1 MPIDKLNPAAAAS
14 VYANSLKGAGSGP
27 GISGGDGASFGD
39 LIRKAAVDS
48 IDTMHRG
55 EKMSADAVIG
65 KANLTDVVE
74 AVTAAE
80 MTLNTVMAMRDRMLG
95 AYQEI
100 MRMPI

>member
-14 VYANSLKGAGSGP
+14 IYANSLKGGAS
-27 GISGGDGASFGD
+27 GISNGDGASFGD

-48 IDTMHRG
+48 IDTMHKG
-55 EKMSADAVIG
+55 EKLSAEAVIG

-80 MTLNTVMAMRDRMLG
+80 MTLNTVVAMRDRMLS

>member
-1 MPIDKLNPAAAAS
+1 MPIDKINPAAAAS
-14 VYANSLKGAGSGP
+14 VYANSLKGGASGVT
-27 GISGGDGASFGD
+27 GGDGVSFGD
-39 LIRKAAVDS
+39 LIRKATVDS
-48 IDTMHRG
+48 IDTMHKG

-80 MTLNTVMAMRDRMLG
+80 MTLNTVVAMRDRMLG